1 MIVDK
6 RNARLLP
13 LMIWVEVLLAVDV
26 CFFFFLQRGG

>member
-13 LMIWVEVLLAVDV
+13 LMILVEVLLAVDV
-26 CFFFFLQRGG
+26 CFFFFLKRGS